1 MADLRKGFKEIWM
14 KGMEAVGDTASKIA
28 SNTKYKVNEM
38 NLVNRRR
45 EILSD
50 FGTRAY
56 ELWQKGEHFPE
67 ELESLLAELSRL
79 DTELN
84 EIRME
89 KLASMQP
96 PKAEDAAPTEDAD
109 QPQETTPTV
118 QEMADHLADKAADA
132 ASAVGTVFD
141 NALEAI
147 RRAVRGEKDE
157 AQDDASAPDE
167 AAEADEAPIEAEP
180 VEADSAE
187 DSQDVPVI
195 QVSEDAEDDDQQPQ
209 G

>member
-45 EILSD
+45 GILSD
-50 FGTRAY
+50 FGACAY
-56 ELWQKGEHFPE
+56 ALWQKGERFPE
-67 ELESLLAELSRL
+67 ELESLLTELSRL

-96 PKAEDAAPTEDAD
+96 QKADDAAPADDEDQQREA
-109 QPQETTPTV
+109 TNTV

-147 RRAVRGEKDE
+147 RRAVRGDQDGAQGSSDAPE
-157 AQDDASAPDE
+157 ATE
-167 AAEADEAPIEAEP
+167 AEAEPIEAECA
-180 VEADSAE
+180 EADPAE
-187 DSQDVPVI
+187 ESKDVPVI
-195 QVSEDAEDDDQQPQ
+195 QVSEDSEDDAQEQPL